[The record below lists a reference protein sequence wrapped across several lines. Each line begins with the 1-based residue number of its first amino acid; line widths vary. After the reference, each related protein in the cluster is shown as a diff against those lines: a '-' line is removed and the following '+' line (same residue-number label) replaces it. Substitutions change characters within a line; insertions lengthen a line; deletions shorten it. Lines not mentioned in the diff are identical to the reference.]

1 MAEKKTTKAAAMA
14 EDTVMAEVQ
23 ATEKKAVEKKTT
35 AKKTTTKKAAS
46 FEMHVQFSGKSYS
59 QEELMKMAKDVWRYD
74 LKQKVGELKSMELYV
89 KPEESA
95 VYYVMNE
102 EFTGSFYI

>member
-1 MAEKKTTKAAAMA
+1 MAEKKTKAAVTA
-14 EDTVMAEVQ
+14 EDTVKTESK
-23 ATEKKAVEKKTT
+23 ATEKKAT
-35 AKKTTTKKAAS
+35 ATKKTTTKKATS
-46 FEMHVQFSGKSYS
+46 VEMHVQFSGKSYS
-59 QEELMKMAKDVWRYD
+59 QEELVKMAKDVWRYD